1 MNRRTLL
8 KSTGGLTLGLLVTR
22 PTIAFAQ
29 GTPVSGELPALT
41 ITVTDDGYDIP
52 DGLSAGRYAVSVVNN
67 GTGPS
72 HSSLGRLPE
81 GVTQDEVTAFMT
93 SESEDLPDWFVNAGY
108 VGLPDWPAP
117 GETRTGIVDLPAGN
131 YFMFDP
137 FSARGGFTTV
147 GAGEI
152 PGTEPESTATVELTE
167 MHFILPDSGL
177 PSGAS
182 VLKIS
187 NIGAIPHEFQVL
199 AVPEGTT
206 ADQIVGL
213 FALPLDAT
221 PIPGD
226 PLSEMLANYAPVA
239 ASSIIGAGVTSWI
252 DADLPPGTY
261 TVLCALPFPDG
272 VPHAMQGMVEVVTVS

>member
-8 KSTGGLTLGLLVTR
+8 KSTGGLTLGLLVS
-22 PTIAFAQ
+22 PSTIAFAQ
-29 GTPVSGELPALT
+29 ATPTSGEFPTLT
-41 ITVTDDGYDIP
+41 ITVKDDGYDIP
-52 DGLSAGRYAVSVVNN
+52 EGLTAGRYTVNVVNN
-67 GTGPS
+67 GSGPS

-81 GVTQDEVTAFMT
+81 GTTQEEVLDFMT

-167 MHFILPDSGL
+167 MHFILPETGL

-213 FALPLDAT
+213 FALPFDAT

-239 ASSIIGAGVTSWI
+239 ASSIIGAGITSWI
-252 DADLPPGTY
+252 GADLPPGTY
-261 TVLCALPFPDG
+261 AVLCALPFPDG
-272 VPHAMQGMVEVVTVS
+272 VPHAMQGMVEIVTIS

>member
-8 KSTGGLTLGLLVTR
+8 KSTGGLTLGLLATR
-22 PTIAFAQ
+22 STIAFAQ
-29 GTPVSGELPALT
+29 GTPAGGEFPELI
-41 ITVTDDGYDIP
+41 ITVRDDGYDIP
-52 DGLSAGRYAVSVVNN
+52 EGLTAGRYAVSVVNN
-67 GTGPS
+67 GSSPS
-72 HSSLGRLPE
+72 HSSLGLLPE
-81 GVTQDEVTAFMT
+81 GVTEDEVTAFMT

-108 VGLPDWPAP
+108 VGLPDWPAA
-117 GETRTGIVDLPAGN
+117 GETRTGIVDLQAGN

-137 FSARGGFTTV
+137 FSARGAFTTV

-152 PGTEPESTATVELTE
+152 PATEPESTATVELTE
-167 MHFILPDSGL
+167 MHFILPDAGL

-182 VLKIS
+182 LLKIS

-206 ADQIVGL
+206 ADQVVAL
-213 FALPLDAT
+213 FALPFDAT

-226 PLSEMLANYAPVA
+226 PLSEMMANYQPAA

-252 DADLPPGTY
+252 DADLPAGTY
-261 TVLCALPFPDG
+261 AVLCALPFPDG
-272 VPHAMQGMVEVVTVS
+272 VPHAMQGMIEIVTIG